1 MDWSSMM
8 MSIIACMYTYYQTIF
23 VKSYLSEGYSFNF
36 YQICI
41 LRIQNCSTN
50 KKLLKTPLC
59 SSERDRNDLL
69 MGPFFTGAPYGL

>member
-1 MDWSSMM
+1 M

-50 KKLLKTPLC
+50 KKLLKTPLGIQRYVLVREIEMT
-59 SSERDRNDLL
+59 S
-69 MGPFFTGAPYGL
+69 